1 MKLADY
7 MYEQQLTPSD
17 LRRLLR
23 IQSRETLWRYL
34 KNERIP
40 QPQVLLLIEELTKGR
55 VRLQDFLD
63 PSLPKCAKKIVDR
76 FGREKVVLPGSKDW
90 PGDPIPVYTVG
101 TEDLSPPVRRAFE
114 VLGNRVKYTKGKFFL
129 DGRLSDLRRIMR
141 AANEEL
147 RRRGEPPIPYPGVE
161 PLE

>member
-1 MKLADY
+1 

-34 KNERIP
+34 RDERIP
-40 QPQVLLLIEELTKGR
+40 QPQVLLLIEEVTKGR

-63 PSLPKCAKKIVDR
+63 PSPPKCARTIIDEN
-76 FGREKVVLPGSKDW
+76 GRSKVVLPGSKDW
-90 PGDPIPVYTVG
+90 PGDPTPVYTMG
-101 TEDLSPPVRRAFE
+101 TEDLSPPVRRAFA
-114 VLGNRVKYTKGKFFL
+114 VLGGRVRYVRKNGRFFL
-129 DGRLSDLRRIMR
+129 DGRMSDLKRIMR